1 MSRTEIARN
10 AWRLGEMSDYT
21 YCCLK
26 NNYFD
31 DETIHDAVV
40 RGWITQELGNKIVR
54 ENDGPTIDDLFHD
67 SQETEEEIIDQ
78 KEFDGGG
85 TPIYAEISVT
95 KDLETGQ
102 IINAAFYTRCN
113 GLYKITRTY
122 EEAIEIAIKTADALK
137 RGEDYPPEFDN

>member
-10 AWRLGEMSDYT
+10 AWQHGEMSDYT

-26 NNYFD
+26 NNYFN
-31 DETIHDAVV
+31 DEAIHDVV
-40 RGWITQELGNKIVR
+40 VHGWITQELGNKILC
-54 ENDGPTIDDLFHD
+54 ENGPTIEDLFDD
-67 SQETEEEIIDQ
+67 SQDTEDEIIDQ

-85 TPIYAEISVT
+85 TPVYAEIAVT
-95 KDLETGQ
+95 KDMETGQ

-113 GLYKITRTY
+113 GLYKFTKTY
-122 EEAIEIAIKTADALK
+122 EEAIKIAIKTADALK